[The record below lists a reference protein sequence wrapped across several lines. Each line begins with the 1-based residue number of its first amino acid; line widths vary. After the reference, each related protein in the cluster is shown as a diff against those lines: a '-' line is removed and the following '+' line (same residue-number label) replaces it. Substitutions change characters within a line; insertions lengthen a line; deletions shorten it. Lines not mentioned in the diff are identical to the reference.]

1 MKNFN
6 ENEFNNSKY
15 RNAYSNSSFWDKVKI
30 VAKKIGSKGI
40 YYALILYFVL
50 EKPDVPVKDKTIIT
64 AALGYF
70 IFPIDIIP
78 DVIPVVGFTDDWA
91 VLLLA
96 MIRVSMYIDEDVKNK
111 SKIKIKEWFSISDSE
126 LENLL
131 LI

>member
-30 VAKKIGSKGI
+30 VAKKVGSKGI

-50 EKPDVPVKDKTIIT
+50 EKPDV
-64 AALGYF
+64 
-70 IFPIDIIP
+70 
-78 DVIPVVGFTDDWA
+78 IPVVGFTDDCA

-111 SKIKIKEWFSISDSE
+111 FKIKIKEWFSISDSE